1 MKYNRIILSAV
12 IALVMMLAPLPCFGE
27 TDVLQYTADPTNAE
41 SWQSC
46 DSNQSV
52 TFEQNKKIYLHFQLP
67 NPLNPAPLRR
77 KTPALH
83 RFSGSVLRI
92 LLRKSSFSRI
102 RKISIF

>member
-52 TFEQNKKIYLHFQLP
+52 TFEQGKKYTCVFPRP
-67 NPLNPAPLRR
+67 NLLNPALLRR
-77 KTPALH
+77 KTPAPH

-92 LLRKSSFSRI
+92 PLRKSFFSRI
-102 RKISIF
+102 LKGSTF